1 MEALKCIEG
10 KMFLSIRSSPKG
22 ISREAAAAA
31 GEAVAAEEEAM
42 ADIMEEA
49 GIAGRDGSAEW
60 QSIDGIKTLCG

>member
-31 GEAVAAEEEAM
+31 GEAVAAEEAM